1 MVPIDHEELSRRRV
15 VTSASVEALIERG
28 RQAAEEHSAI
38 AHSSAEESR
47 QLASELREVCRL
59 TMPVG
64 RPAAMPLDTSVRTLE
79 TIQALEAS
87 FVPLEQQLSALSAP
101 VVRPRKVYG
110 GAQAVEEGKK
120 RAVYSKVPPR
130 VYLDTLEAGSPEPNG
145 ATPGSR
151 RPRHVGRR
159 PHRLAPS
166 GSAPALLHAPKDV
179 LALVAPPRMRQPA
192 AASPDL
198 PSAKAIRRDGLT
210 PGQRALGAEGV
221 ADTHAACR
229 PLMERGYS
237 ILPPP
242 NRSLRATRRVE
253 TEAAAAAAE
262 RKRLERRWR
271 AAERTLLRDSPGG
284 RVRPRA
290 AAPTTPERHAAP
302 PSASAA
308 VTAVTAGTAAATFAP
323 AAFASTAFAA
333 ATLPPATLAP
343 SAGAASAGSASGGS
357 AGAAAPADAPPV
369 NIVVSLP
376 CSSRRDSASSAS
388 TSAPPS
394 PACCYTPAM
403 PYLPGRGSA
412 PSSLGDSFCAG
423 CAPWPSS
430 HSFSLSSP
438 EPQASPVGCGAR
450 PAASLSQPQ
459 RSGTNGV
466 APPRGQRAPPASV
479 LGASG
484 AAIRSPRLSPMPSSK
499 PAVAR
504 TPAAPPLG
512 STACSTRSHRELHGG
527 ASSLAAARGAATGAS
542 YPAYR

>member
-15 VTSASVEALIERG
+15 VTSASVAALIERG

-59 TMPVG
+59 AIPVG
-64 RPAAMPLDTSVRTLE
+64 QPVAMPPDTSLRTLE

-110 GAQAVEEGKK
+110 GAQAVEEGRK

-130 VYLDTLEAGSPEPNG
+130 VYLDTLEAGPPEPNG
-145 ATPGSR
+145 ATPGTR
-151 RPRHVGRR
+151 RPQHVGRR

-166 GSAPALLHAPKDV
+166 GSAPALLHKPRDM

-221 ADTHAACR
+221 ADPHAACR
-229 PLMERGYS
+229 PLMERGYSNS

-284 RVRPRA
+284 RVRPRS
-290 AAPTTPERHAAP
+290 EGQR
-302 PSASAA
+302 
-308 VTAVTAGTAAATFAP
+308 
-323 AAFASTAFAA
+323 
-333 ATLPPATLAP
+333 
-343 SAGAASAGSASGGS
+343 
-357 AGAAAPADAPPV
+357 
-369 NIVVSLP
+369 
-376 CSSRRDSASSAS
+376 
-388 TSAPPS
+388 
-394 PACCYTPAM
+394 
-403 PYLPGRGSA
+403 PGRRATA
-412 PSSLGDSFCAG
+412 PEMGR
-423 CAPWPSS
+423 
-430 HSFSLSSP
+430 
-438 EPQASPVGCGAR
+438 R
-450 PAASLSQPQ
+450 P
-459 RSGTNGV
+459 R
-466 APPRGQRAPPASV
+466 
-479 LGASG
+479 
-484 AAIRSPRLSPMPSSK
+484 
-499 PAVAR
+499 
-504 TPAAPPLG
+504 
-512 STACSTRSHRELHGG
+512 
-527 ASSLAAARGAATGAS
+527 
-542 YPAYR
+542 